1 MEIDLEMLRSR
12 RIGLA
17 LGGGGPRG
25 IAHISVLRVLREAGI
40 EPSVIAGTSV
50 GSLVGAGIAAG
61 KNCDQLT
68 EMARAIFWPSLL
80 NARKIEAFC
89 RKYLP
94 ETFDQLVLPYAA
106 VAVEIPSMK
115 QIIIT
120 EGNLATAISASCAIP
135 LVRLPVTRDGMRLW
149 DGGLRCV
156 LPTEVCRDLGAEL
169 VISSDVW
176 ELGNI
181 MRRLEN
187 LPGHEIRKS
196 PFVANYKK
204 SLQATDLLITSN
216 IPLSCFIPGQAAV
229 DRLLKEGEIAARAAL
244 ANIEKKDEKN
254 I

>member
-25 IAHISVLRVLREAGI
+25 IAHISVLKVLREAGI
-40 EPSVIAGTSV
+40 EPGIIAGSSV

-61 KNCDQLT
+61 KNCDQLI

-80 NARKIEAFC
+80 NARGIEAFC
-89 RKYLP
+89 RKFLP
-94 ETFDQLVLPYAA
+94 ETFDGLQMPYAA

-115 QIIIT
+115 QIIMT
-120 EGNLATAISASCAIP
+120 DGNLATAISASCAIP
-135 LVRLPVTRDGMRLW
+135 IVRLPVRRNGLRLW

-156 LPTEVCRDLGAEL
+156 LPTEVCRELGAEL

-181 MRRLEN
+181 MRRLEH

-196 PFVANYKK
+196 PFIANYKK
-204 SLQATDLLITSN
+204 SQQTTNLLITSN

-229 DRLLKEGEIAARAAL
+229 DRLLKEGEIAALAAL
-244 ANIEKKDEKN
+244 ANLDANKQF
-254 I
+254 

>member
-1 MEIDLEMLRSR
+1 MGIDLATLASR

-25 IAHISVLRVLREAGI
+25 IAHISVLRVLNEAGI
-40 EPSVIAGTSV
+40 KPSMVAGTSV

-61 KNCDQLT
+61 KTIEELT
-68 EMARAIFWPSLL
+68 KMARAIFWPKLL
-80 NARKIEAFC
+80 NASGLEAFC

-94 ETFDQLVLPYAA
+94 ETFADLQMPYAA

-115 QIIIT
+115 QVTIT
-120 EGNLATAISASCAIP
+120 DGNLATAISASCAIP
-135 LVRLPVTRDGMRLW
+135 LVRFPVKRNGMRLW

-156 LPTEVCRDLGAEL
+156 LPTEVCRELGADF

-181 MRRLEN
+181 MRMLES

-196 PFVANYKK
+196 PFIANYKK
-204 SLQATDLLITSN
+204 SQLDSDLLITSA
-216 IPLSCFIPGQAAV
+216 IPLSCFIPGQTAV
-229 DRLLKEGEIAARAAL
+229 DRLLKEGEIAAKSAL
-244 ANIEKKDEKN
+244 AKLGS
-254 I
+254 